1 MYENHT
7 KLTSNGRF
15 LIISSIILT
24 QFNNFAVEI
33 NYDYMI
39 RRYKKLKVD
48 MPLSAAE
55 IEDITPSAD
64 IMQQDVRSSA
74 NVFYLH
80 LSPSIFIY
88 LPLSSFISLYIK
100 NITNHIINKSYDKNR
115 KPAKSL
121 PH

>member
-7 KLTSNGRF
+7 KLPSNGRF

-48 MPLSAAE
+48 IPLSAAE
-55 IEDITPSAD
+55 IEDITPSTD

-74 NVFYLH
+74 NVFYLP
-80 LSPSIFIY
+80 LSPSISLY
-88 LPLSSFISLYIK
+88 LPLYK
-100 NITNHIINKSYDKNR
+100 KYYKPYNK
-115 KPAKSL
+115 
-121 PH
+121 